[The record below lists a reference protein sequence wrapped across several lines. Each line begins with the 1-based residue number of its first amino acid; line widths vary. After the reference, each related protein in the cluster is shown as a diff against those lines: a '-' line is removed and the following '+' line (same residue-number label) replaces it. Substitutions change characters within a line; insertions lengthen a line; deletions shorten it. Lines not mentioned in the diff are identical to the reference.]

1 MSAAVPAPGRSWHPL
16 TVRLILAQVAVL
28 AMGLALVLWAVV
40 GLGPSMFHDVLVA
53 NHHAHEAEM
62 VGQVHMQEAFRTVSL
77 SGLLIGGLPALGI
90 AVGLSLYLYRTIG
103 RSLTRFSTAARQVAS
118 GDYRVQLDPPRLGPE
133 FDALAS
139 SFNDMAARLEAVDS
153 TRRQMLADLAH
164 EMRTPLASI
173 KVHVEGV
180 EDGVVDFDQETTGV
194 LYSQIGRLER
204 LAGDIRQL
212 TRAEE
217 GLVDLRLARQHPATV
232 IAEALA
238 AVQQQAAARDITLA
252 TESSGPVPEPVPMDR
267 GRIGQVLA
275 NLLANAL
282 RHTPVGGTI
291 TVHTHDAPEAV
302 TIAVTDTGEGIAP
315 EDLPH
320 VFNRFYRART
330 GREAG
335 PGSGLGLAISRALV
349 QAHGGTLQ
357 AHSPGPGQGSSFTLQ
372 LPRT

>member
-103 RSLTRFSTAARQVAS
+103 RSLTGFSTAAHQVAA
-118 GDYRVQLDPPRLGPE
+118 GDYQVHLAPPRLGPE

-139 SFNDMAARLEAVDS
+139 AFTDMAARLQAVDT

-173 KVHVEGV
+173 KVHLEGV
-180 EDGVVDFDQETTGV
+180 EDGVVDFDQDTTSV
-194 LYSQIGRLER
+194 LYSQISRLER
-204 LAGDIRQL
+204 LAEDIRQL
-212 TRAEE
+212 TQAEE
-217 GLVDLRLARQHPATV
+217 GLTRLHLAAQHPATV

-238 AVQQQAAARDITLA
+238 AIQQQATTQEITLA
-252 TESSGPVPEPVPMDR
+252 ATTSGPAPGPVPMDR

-282 RHTPVGGTI
+282 RHTPAGGTI
-291 TVHTHDAPEAV
+291 TVHTDYTPEAV
-302 TIAVTDTGEGIAP
+302 TITVTDTGEGIAA
-315 EDLPH
+315 ENLPH

-335 PGSGLGLAISRALV
+335 PGSGLGLAISRALA
-349 QAHGGTLQ
+349 QAHGGTLH
-357 AHSPGPGQGSSFTLQ
+357 AHSPGPGRGASFALR
-372 LPRT
+372 LPRP